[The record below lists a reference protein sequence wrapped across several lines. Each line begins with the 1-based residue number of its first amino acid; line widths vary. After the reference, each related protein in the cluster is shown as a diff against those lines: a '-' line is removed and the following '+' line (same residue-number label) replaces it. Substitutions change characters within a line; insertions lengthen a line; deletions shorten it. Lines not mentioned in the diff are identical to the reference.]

1 MGDNLRV
8 PQKTS
13 KSSVKGAR
21 KKAANMAK
29 AKAVGDAKDR
39 KNATGRVNAPNHDN
53 PLSGKKPNDRHQHG
67 LEVVAKQKK
76 RQNKK

>member
-1 MGDNLRV
+1 MGDNLRL

-29 AKAVGDAKDR
+29 TKAIGDAKNR
-39 KNATGRVNAPNHDN
+39 KDKTQRDHAGNHHN

-67 LEVVAKQKK
+67 VQVLAGQAKRKK
-76 RQNKK
+76 

>member
-1 MGDNLRV
+1 MGDNLRL

-13 KSSVKGAR
+13 NSSVKGAR

-29 AKAVGDAKDR
+29 TKAISDAKDR
-39 KNATGRVNAPNHDN
+39 KDKTQRKNAGNHHN

-67 LEVVAKQKK
+67 LEVVAGQAK
-76 RQNKK
+76 RKNKK